1 MTAAAMPMTGLSL
14 RRLAGSLPGVTGP
27 QAPVPPVPPAPPGS
41 PGPPAPPPL
50 PDPPGPPDPPDA
62 SGGKT
67 GLAGICAAGGKA
79 ASPSASSGSLGR
91 TAGKVPSAAPNGLTG
106 SAVQFDLAGAS
117 AGPAVADASASAGPA
132 VADAGS
138 DVGVAD
144 AGSDAGS
151 DVGWRLASDASV
163 GPPDRSDAGA
173 GTAVL
178 AGAVLAGSGG
188 LAGVGLGWAG
198 LAGAGL
204 AEVGLGGV
212 RSALLVNVGHGPL
225 SGSADGTG
233 RAALRVLPGPDGLLA
248 MTVGAEAGTAGGAA
262 GETGPSGRR
271 NPDGLSD
278 RGWSA
283 DAGDPA
289 ATVPSAG
296 RESWPA
302 RSSCAPTCTISSTRV
317 SVGTTS
323 DDRRADQMNKQ
334 AQNKAMRSWYAM
346 RIDGSRRR

>member
-79 ASPSASSGSLGR
+79 ASPGA
-91 TAGKVPSAAPNGLTG
+91 TG

-163 GPPDRSDAGA
+163 GSPDRSDAGA

-271 NPDGLSD
+271 NPDGLSERD
-278 RGWSA
+278 RGRLTQA
-283 DAGDPA
+283 TPLRRCLLPAGSPGLPA
-289 ATVPSAG
+289 RHVPPSVPSL
-296 RESWPA
+296 PH
-302 RSSCAPTCTISSTRV
+302 V
-317 SVGTTS
+317 
-323 DDRRADQMNKQ
+323 
-334 AQNKAMRSWYAM
+334 
-346 RIDGSRRR
+346 